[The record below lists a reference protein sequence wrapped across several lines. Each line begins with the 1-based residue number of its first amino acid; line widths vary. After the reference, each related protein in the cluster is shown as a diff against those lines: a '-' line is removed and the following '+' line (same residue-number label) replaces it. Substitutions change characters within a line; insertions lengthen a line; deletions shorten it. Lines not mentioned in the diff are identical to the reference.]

1 MKRKAIFCLLLLLI
15 NLCSCAPAPPLS
27 AAEPEPS
34 AVLTASITLSGE
46 WSLQADEQGILQA
59 ISFPDDVAA
68 YSDLRLKGEA
78 IVPAVT
84 ALIEAGVAA
93 KRIKKASELSFS
105 CSGLSQD
112 QTAAFREAVLAA
124 CRDTGLRLTVR
135 FSDENQSV
143 TEELGGKESTAKSAS
158 SKSASSKSSSR
169 SESKGSVS
177 TVREPERRAFL
188 KESYGQRFIL
198 RKTEQTEAEWLSY
211 RYEGE
216 AVAEEAYCFFAAGD
230 GNYERTVSVPFDAA
244 CAAAGVMPTDALWQ
258 EYLRSIGAPS
268 ASGGER
274 VILVDGNAQSFR
286 FTEINE
292 EEVAVSIGSRLRRAV
307 FSAGANGSVQMT
319 LDGEIY
325 TAE

>member
-1 MKRKAIFCLLLLLI
+1 MKRKAIFCLLPLLI

-112 QTAAFREAVLAA
+112 QTATFREAVLVA

-143 TEELGGKESTAKSAS
+143 TEELGDKESTAKSAS
-158 SKSASSKSSSR
+158 SKSSSR
-169 SESKGSVS
+169 PESKGSVS

-216 AVAEEAYCFFAAGD
+216 AVAEEAYCFFSAGD

-319 LDGEIY
+319 LDGETY